1 MKCLLRF
8 AFMWMTDLLVSN
20 LGITEIHN
28 IGVFD
33 LLEEF
38 GNEMGDNLEIEQ
50 QTRSSANDPNESL
63 LQIVG
68 NFVHILAKKLSKSKM
83 IKFGKS

>member
-38 GNEMGDNLEIEQ
+38 GNEMGDNLEIE
-50 QTRSSANDPNESL
+50 
-63 LQIVG
+63 
-68 NFVHILAKKLSKSKM
+68 
-83 IKFGKS
+83 